1 MLRTLW
7 FVSEQLGAPLR
18 GWGCC
23 EKRGIFASVEENL
36 VAESLSAACHWDGF
50 TGEQEWQEFMGLLL
64 PGGGYPSEGVP
75 Q

>member
-18 GWGCC
+18 GEE
-23 EKRGIFASVEENL
+23 EKGGIFASAE
-36 VAESLSAACHWDGF
+36 ESLVPEPLSEAGHWDGF
-50 TGEQEWQEFMGLLL
+50 MGEREWQEFMGLLL
-64 PGGGYPSEGVP
+64 PGGGCPSEGLP